1 MTKYRKKGGSERIN
15 VSTINEMAEKIT
27 NELKTNLEAKKI
39 TRGDVKKNV
48 RLMSEAMPQIVS
60 AMSDLL
66 QKMQK
71 GNDVEQKFAKKII
84 KNRSQLSNF

>member
-84 KNRSQLSNF
+84 KNRFGPH